1 MGFFTDLKEDLSQ
14 AVNEL
19 IPEEEGGKP
28 ETARSVMETAR
39 ELVPAEDEFA
49 SEEEIWAEKENWA
62 DESWADASSDEDMT
76 IKEDMTEKLNS
87 MLENLDENEAPEEM
101 AFGSAV
107 EQTETLSAAK
117 GMAWADLK
125 ETAPEV
131 AVETVAVSAAV
142 TAETVAV
149 PEPGMAE
156 TAAASLTGDIGVGSE
171 MGAAADIPAAPV
183 PAQEAPAA
191 EPVAETGPVMTEE
204 TVTETNTNTN
214 ILAEEAMAMEESMVE
229 MTAAETA
236 AAEEMT
242 AVEPMET
249 VEEAEA
255 EAVTEEAAAEEE
267 AAEPERVI
275 SDEVA
280 VVTAGMKIVGD
291 MTSDGSMDVVGTVQ
305 GNIDIWGKLN
315 ISGTIVGNSKAM
327 EVYAENARITGEIT
341 SEGSVKIGQS
351 SVIIGNIYA
360 NSAVVAGAVKGDI
373 DVQGPVILDTTA
385 IVMGNIK
392 SKSVQINN
400 GAVIEGMCSLCYADV
415 NPTSFFE
422 AFK

>member
-1 MGFFTDLKEDLSQ
+1 MGFCTDWKGELSQ

-28 ETARSVMETAR
+28 ETARSVMETAG

-87 MLENLDENEAPEEM
+87 MLENLDENETPEEM

-107 EQTETLSAAK
+107 EQTETLSVTK
-117 GMAWADLK
+117 GMSWADLK

-156 TAAASLTGDIGVGSE
+156 TAAASLTGDTGVGSE

-183 PAQEAPAA
+183 PVQEAPAA
-191 EPVAETGPVMTEE
+191 EPVAETSPVMTEE
-204 TVTETNTNTN
+204 TVTETNTN

-255 EAVTEEAAAEEE
+255 EAVTEEAAAEE

-360 NSAVVAGAVKGDI
+360 NSAVVEIGRAHV
-373 DVQGPVILDTTA
+373 
-385 IVMGNIK
+385 
-392 SKSVQINN
+392 
-400 GAVIEGMCSLCYADV
+400 
-415 NPTSFFE
+415 
-422 AFK
+422 